1 LAHKHEAT
9 TLGSKFF
16 TFPNLLTIARLILIA
31 PIVLAILT
39 NNMIPAA
46 LLVALSFGTDVADG
60 RIARYLKQES
70 ALGRMLDFTA
80 DRLNLICLL
89 SSLFIVGVF
98 PWWALALIIGREAVM
113 ITYNLYLKI
122 KGLPFVPPTP
132 YGKATYV
139 IFFIMEFSYILNLYP
154 LNLGSL
160 IAAFVLM
167 PLSLASSLQKFFK
180 TIREA

>member
-1 LAHKHEAT
+1 
-9 TLGSKFF
+9 
-16 TFPNLLTIARLILIA
+16 
-31 PIVLAILT
+31 
-39 NNMIPAA
+39 
-46 LLVALSFGTDVADG
+46 
-60 RIARYLKQES
+60 
-70 ALGRMLDFTA
+70 
-80 DRLNLICLL
+80 
-89 SSLFIVGVF
+89 
-98 PWWALALIIGREAVM
+98 M